1 MDAVSD
7 PEVEKTVVMSSAQI
21 AKTELVNNVVGYH
34 IDQDPCPMLVIQPT
48 VDLGKAWS
56 KDRLAPMLRDT
67 PCLHGKVK
75 DARSRDSENVI
86 LHKKFPGGQLT
97 IAGANAPAGLASR
110 PVRLVLCDEVDRYPA
125 SAGSEGDPVKLGE
138 KRAETFW
145 NRKYINVSTPT
156 IKGTSRIERAFKE
169 SDQRY
174 YNVPCPHCGEYQ
186 VLRWHNVRWDKDENG
201 EHLPETA
208 AYYCET
214 CGGQISNADKLKMIQ
229 IGKWIA
235 TKPFTGTAGFHLSA
249 LYSPFTT
256 FVRIVKEFLQSKDS
270 PELLQVFVNTI
281 LGETWE
287 EQGERPDEGALIS
300 RREVYGPDVPEAAGL
315 LTAGVDVQGDRLEVE
330 VLAWG
335 VAQET
340 WSMEVRVIPGDPTK
354 PQVWQDLDDYL
365 LQPWRHETGRTLR
378 IACACVDSGYLT
390 DEVYKFVRPRAARRL
405 FATKGIDGAGK
416 PIAGRPSKSN
426 AGGVALY
433 PVGVDTAKD
442 ALFARLRIT
451 TPGPGYQHFTA
462 DHDEE
467 YFAQLCAEK
476 RVTRF
481 VKGFPIPSWTK
492 TRARNEA
499 LDLRVYAMAAYA
511 ILNPNMAR
519 VMERLRSEPQSAEP
533 EQNDVSPLEALT
545 RPATRRAQ
553 PSRKGG
559 GFVGGWR

>member
-7 PEVEKTVVMSSAQI
+7 PTVETVVVMASAQVG
-21 AKTELVNNVVGYH
+21 KTEVVNNVVAYH
-34 IDQDPCPMLVIQPT
+34 IDQDPCPILVLQPT
-48 VDLGKAWS
+48 LEMAQTWS

-67 PCLHGKVK
+67 PCLRGRVR
-75 DARSRDSENVI
+75 DARARDSGNTM
-86 LHKKFPGGQLT
+86 LHKQFPGGHIT
-97 IAGANAPAGLASR
+97 MCGANSPAGLASR
-110 PVRLVLCDEVDRYPA
+110 PIRVVLSDEVDRYPM
-125 SAGSEGDPVKLGE
+125 SAGTEGDPVGLAE
-138 KRAETFW
+138 KRTTTFF
-145 NRKYINVSTPT
+145 NRKRVRTSTPT
-156 IKGTSRIERAFKE
+156 VKGVSRIEAAFLA
-169 SDQRY
+169 SDRRRFHI
-174 YNVPCPHCGEYQ
+174 PCPHCEHMQ
-186 VLRWHNVRWDKDENG
+186 VLRWHNIRWDKGEAG

-214 CGGQISNADKLKMIQ
+214 CGGQITDADKARALGHGEWRAEVEFSGM
-229 IGKWIA
+229 
-235 TKPFTGTAGFHLSA
+235 AGFHLSA
-249 LYSPFTT
+249 LYSPWVSFAEV
-256 FVRIVKEFLQSKDS
+256 VREFLAAKGS
-270 PELLQVFVNTI
+270 PERLQVWTNTV
-281 LGETWE
+281 LGEPYE
-287 EQGERPDEGALIS
+287 EQGQQADDGALLS

-390 DEVYKFVRPRAARRL
+390 DEVYKFVRPRAARRV

-476 RVTRF
+476 RVTRY
-481 VKGFPIPSWTK
+481 VKGFPVPSWTK

-511 ILNPNMAR
+511 ILSPNMTR
-519 VMERLRSEPQSAEP
+519 VMERLQAGEPVER
-533 EQNDVSPLEALT
+533 LT
-545 RPATRRAQ
+545 KPAAAAQ
-553 PSRKGG
+553 PAQAANPFTRGRAFFGG
-559 GFVGGWR
+559 R